1 MNKPIGLKIQRVD
14 LSVIYLSCTPV
25 MKKKLT
31 LTIDKDIKE
40 QAKIAA
46 KRRGVSISELVE
58 HYLKT
63 VSMETDD

>member
-1 MNKPIGLKIQRVD
+1 
-14 LSVIYLSCTPV
+14 

>member
-1 MNKPIGLKIQRVD
+1 LNKPIGLKIQRVD

-25 MKKKLT
+25 VKKKLT

>member
-1 MNKPIGLKIQRVD
+1 LNKPIGLKIQRVD